1 MNLFL
6 SPTILKLEE
15 LCRYFS
21 WESWGCL
28 HDVRGQVLR
37 WACWPQWWGVR
48 SGWRVSSKVTR
59 LVNWAWLGLWY
70 LHPASHWRRLVVE
83 RLEIVSAFWPLE
95 IVFVCP
101 GTENR
106 GWRWWAVESD
116 SLEDCPGVSA
126 SSSVTTS
133 WQATS
138 VLRTS
143 QIYIQQTCSLRLNFL
158 YDIYLFDIVNKHMKF
173 WSPVKLWLSA
183 WWWDWVL
190 SGP

>member
-1 MNLFL
+1 MKLLWEATDLTNARAILTESTTEVHCCDSTRDFIPSDIVFLKARRWTLENIFYFTESIISYENLILTCYKQMNLFL

-70 LHPASHWRRLVVE
+70 LHPASHWRRLVVV
-83 RLEIVSAFWPLE
+83 RLEIV
-95 IVFVCP
+95 
-101 GTENR
+101 
-106 GWRWWAVESD
+106 
-116 SLEDCPGVSA
+116 
-126 SSSVTTS
+126 
-133 WQATS
+133 
-138 VLRTS
+138 
-143 QIYIQQTCSLRLNFL
+143 
-158 YDIYLFDIVNKHMKF
+158 
-173 WSPVKLWLSA
+173 
-183 WWWDWVL
+183 
-190 SGP
+190 